1 MITGIGESAIDV
13 ALSGL
18 ASSEEALQNA
28 ANVKL
33 LKTAMETEKTMV
45 NDLLES
51 MGIGGYV
58 DVFV

>member
-33 LKTAMETEKTMV
+33 LKTAMETEKAMV
-45 NDLLES
+45 SDLLES